1 MDQLHVKKRECMA
14 FGDEYNDVEMLLT
27 AGSSY
32 AMKTCAPGVDRFAT
46 ATTAT
51 VEEVLEELLEEYE

>member
-1 MDQLHVKKRECMA
+1 MA